1 MVSVLYGQPL
11 RCYGAVTMSAVSTSA
26 KKLPHWRPTGQ
37 RMARK
42 RKEAE
47 EREKELRAV
56 WAARDRET
64 L

>member
-1 MVSVLYGQPL
+1 
-11 RCYGAVTMSAVSTSA
+11 MSAVSTPA

>member
-1 MVSVLYGQPL
+1 
-11 RCYGAVTMSAVSTSA
+11 
-26 KKLPHWRPTGQ
+26 
-37 RMARK
+37 MARK